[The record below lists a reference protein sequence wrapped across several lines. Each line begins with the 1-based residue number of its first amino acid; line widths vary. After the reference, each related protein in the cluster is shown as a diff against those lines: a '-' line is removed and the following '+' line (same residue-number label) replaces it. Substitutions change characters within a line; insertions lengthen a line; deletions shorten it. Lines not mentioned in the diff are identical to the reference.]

1 MPASLRDQCW
11 ALAGV
16 AQACRCMQTVALGKA
31 VEEDAVIAL
40 YKALLEQNPAST
52 QALMSSGDFSVGLAS
67 SEAMLHRPDEEQIQ
81 TLRYTLAVLD
91 ATSRLRDDET
101 ITNRL
106 AQRIAGLD
114 SEILTLEAL
123 NSYDLPWE
131 DLADI
136 YVDTLGTLKQRI
148 QVRGN
153 SNILQRRDVASKIRG
168 LLLMG
173 VRFAWLWHQL
183 GGRRWHLLINRRRMW
198 QTTQLLS
205 QSGTQSD

>member
-1 MPASLRDQCW
+1 MPNSLKDQCW
-11 ALAGV
+11 ALAGL
-16 AQACRCMQTVALGKA
+16 AQACHCVQTVALGKTA
-31 VEEDAVIAL
+31 EEDAVIAL
-40 YKALLEQNPAST
+40 YKALLEQDPDST
-52 QALMSSGDFSVGLAS
+52 ESLMRGGDFSLGLAS

-91 ATSRLRDDET
+91 ATNQLRNNET
-101 ITNRL
+101 ITSRL
-106 AQRIAGLD
+106 GERIASLD
-114 SEILTLEAL
+114 SEILNLEGF

-136 YVDTLGTLKQRI
+136 YIDTLGTLKQRI

-153 SNILQRRDVASKIRG
+153 SNILQRRDIASKIRG

-205 QSGTQSD
+205 QSGNQRD